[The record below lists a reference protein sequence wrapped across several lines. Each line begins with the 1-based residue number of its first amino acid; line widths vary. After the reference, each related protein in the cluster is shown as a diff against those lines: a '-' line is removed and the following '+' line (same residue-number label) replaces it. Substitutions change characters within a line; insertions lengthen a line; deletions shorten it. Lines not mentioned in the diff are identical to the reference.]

1 MTHFSHS
8 LADSSLIA
16 IVSVLSGNIGYR
28 KPMMKKSFAI
38 SIFSLCL
45 ASHALADGDQYRARA
60 ALEAGEILSLAAILD
75 AVSTRVTGVPI
86 EVELERDD
94 GLWVYELEIRSP
106 NGRIVELEV
115 DATNG
120 TILEM
125 EEYED

>member
-1 MTHFSHS
+1 
-8 LADSSLIA
+8 
-16 IVSVLSGNIGYR
+16 VLSESIGYR
-28 KPMMKKSFAI
+28 KLMMKKSFAI
-38 SIFSLCL
+38 SMFSLCL

-75 AVSTRVTGVPI
+75 AVSARVIGVPI
-86 EVELERDD
+86 EIELERDD

-115 DATNG
+115 DATDG

-125 EEYED
+125 ESYED